1 MIYCLLICAMPI
13 GIKFQLL
20 SQADIDKELNI
31 IFPAD
36 DIHIPVQSV
45 VPHPTISM

>member
-1 MIYCLLICAMPI
+1 MHI
-13 GIKFQLL
+13 GIEVQLL

-36 DIHIPVQSV
+36 DIHISVISV
-45 VPHPTISM
+45 VPNPAISM